1 MVPDLIPV
9 PGHIFNS
16 RPLFFS
22 LSLSPFFFSPLLLS
36 QFEEP
41 QEAVFVRLACI
52 IYELY
57 VMQPFMVM
65 HFLYTCMHRQI
76 LLLLFVNR
84 IKFYMLRVIIKF

>member
-16 RPLFFS
+16 RPLFFLS

-76 LLLLFVNR
+76 LLLFVNR
-84 IKFYMLRVIIKF
+84 INEVLHVTSDY